1 MEMWCFFLVCHNLPS
16 NLAPQNQVSRLD
28 PNEPFVLHLQSGN
41 VFLPTDDKGSILSSK
56 YTFLDAWE
64 VSFSFSKCAQ
74 KKKKNSGRPPETP
87 PQCTV
92 LLLLFISFLS
102 LF

>member
-1 MEMWCFFLVCHNLPS
+1 MWCFFLVCHNLPS

-74 KKKKNSGRPPETP
+74 KKKKILAG
-87 PQCTV
+87 
-92 LLLLFISFLS
+92 LLRLHLS
-102 LF
+102 ALCYYYYL